1 MWDRSQSTM
10 DQKFSP
16 KEEGK
21 NVVTADGE
29 QIGTVEHVEDTRAH
43 VKPSHDLNDSTR
55 QRLGWTDMS
64 GETYELESDNVE
76 NFDDEQIT
84 LKD

>member
-1 MWDRSQSTM
+1 M
-10 DQKFSP
+10 DQEFTP

-21 NVVTADGE
+21 DVVTADGE
-29 QIGTVEHVEDTRAH
+29 QIGTVQSVEGSKAH
-43 VKPSHDLNDSTR
+43 VKPAHDLNDSTR

-64 GETYELESDNVE
+64 DETYELESDHVE
-76 NFDDEQIT
+76 DFGERQIK